1 MLPSTFQDKMKE
13 QEALKRRL
21 NARIQYAK
29 FVQHTIKEMA
39 KEIQN
44 SQNGEMKKTAEDLD
58 EFMNKEWDTQDASQ
72 IATEVCGFVT
82 ILSGTFLLHKTK
94 DMGNR
99 PIESPV
105 FGNDIAT
112 REEDEDSVVESP
124 VCHDETSM
132 ADCHNNDLE
141 AYNEYAAGETCA
153 TNETVDCTNRN
164 IDDDSKYDPVEM
176 HASRGFWNC
185 FTYSKYCFHSQW
197 HFEPVSNYWNRI

>member
-1 MLPSTFQDKMKE
+1 MHDEWQG
-13 QEALKRRL
+13 
-21 NARIQYAK
+21 
-29 FVQHTIKEMA
+29 
-39 KEIQN
+39 
-44 SQNGEMKKTAEDLD
+44 SQ
-58 EFMNKEWDTQDASQ
+58 
-72 IATEVCGFVT
+72 
-82 ILSGTFLLHKTK
+82 
-94 DMGNR
+94 
-99 PIESPV
+99 
-105 FGNDIAT
+105 GNDIAT